1 MATSSRFNRPYG
13 PSAQGQAPWERLQSQ
28 PFGSDSLANRAAT
41 PSGRGYYDPERI
53 LERVARGRPG
63 TSMQQAQ
70 AAMTLEGFK
79 ELEGLLGR
87 EGQTPMQ
94 QPPMTPPLP
103 DQAPAAGGAMNR
115 FQRNR
120 KEANSFQNTLGPVPT
135 NAQLG
140 GMNTR
145 RPGIAGYLD
154 IMQDTWND
162 PAKFKFLGT

>member
-13 PSAQGQAPWERLQSQ
+13 PSAPGKAPWESLQSQ

-79 ELEGLLGR
+79 ELKGLLGQ
-87 EGQTPMQ
+87 EEQA
-94 QPPMTPPLP
+94 
-103 DQAPAAGGAMNR
+103 QAPQMPVVPTVPPAQDPLNR
-115 FQRNR
+115 FQRNS
-120 KEANSFQNTLGPVPT
+120 KEAKSFQNTLGPVPA

-140 GMNTR
+140 GMGAPPAR

-154 IMQDTWND
+154 TMQDAWNA
-162 PAKFKFLGT
+162 PAQFKFL